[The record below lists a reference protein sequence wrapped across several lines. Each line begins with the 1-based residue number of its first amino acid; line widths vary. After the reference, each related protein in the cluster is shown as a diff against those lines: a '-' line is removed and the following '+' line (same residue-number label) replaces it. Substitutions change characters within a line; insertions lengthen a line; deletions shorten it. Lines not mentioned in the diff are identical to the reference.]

1 VSREIK
7 SRIIFIVMSKE
18 TRLKLGLRMRQ
29 LRKKNSYT
37 QERLSELSDID
48 YKHIQLLES
57 KRPPAVKI
65 DTLEKLAKAFN
76 ISISKLLDFK

>member
-1 VSREIK
+1 
-7 SRIIFIVMSKE
+7 MSKE
-18 TRLKLGLRMRQ
+18 TRLKLGLRIRQ
-29 LRKKNSYT
+29 LRKKHRYT
-37 QERLSELSDID
+37 QQRLSELAEID